1 MSGIDETIVRE
12 YFELNGFL
20 VRQLRKYQVQSRAK
34 RTEEEID
41 LIVYN
46 PSWKPSPR
54 RPNFMLFANEL
65 PLIQRAVVFVKPW
78 HSQRF
83 SPGTLRGSADISK
96 FLENDVLKSAEQ
108 LFNVSD
114 ESLANLGQSSRS
126 RNGETA
132 SSGSEAE
139 TDTNA
144 GGDLFSQP
152 ASSGSASANTAKA
165 ASSEGSDAENAPLTR
180 ILVLPGLP
188 THEPHKTESVKLLQN
203 AGLDAIISFRSML
216 QDLLGKV
223 EVNHNYSKSDF
234 LQTLR
239 LLKNYDMVKSPQME
253 LFKALK

>member
-46 PSWKPSPR
+46 PSWRTSSRK
-54 RPNFMLFANEL
+54 PNFMLFANEL
-65 PLIQRAVVFVKPW
+65 PLIRRAVVFVKPW

-96 FLENDVLKSAEQ
+96 FLETDVLKSAEQ
-108 LFNVSD
+108 LFNVADDILSAPD
-114 ESLANLGQSSRS
+114 GQQPPAGERDTADTPSAARESA
-126 RNGETA
+126 
-132 SSGSEAE
+132 
-139 TDTNA
+139 D
-144 GGDLFSQP
+144 
-152 ASSGSASANTAKA
+152 NTATHLDDTAHPDGTA
-165 ASSEGSDAENAPLTR
+165 AANEQADTPPDEGPLTR

-188 THEPHKTESVKLLQN
+188 THEPHKTESIRLLQN

-223 EVNHNYSKSDF
+223 EINHNYSKSDF

-253 LFKALK
+253 LFKSLK